1 MACASVGDA
10 FVAPLSLATTV
21 LVASVVPD
29 TEAVDVRVDATV
41 EPDADAGD
49 VETPAPVVVFAYTYP
64 E

>member
-1 MACASVGDA
+1 M
-10 FVAPLSLATTV
+10 